1 MRIRHLVVPVLTAIL
16 LLSLALPP
24 APAAAAVISDALP
37 SRWAGF
43 YLPGCPL
50 DVTSL
55 STLEGKV
62 GASAAVVNYFQNI
75 SGGFTAVQAG
85 RAADHGAIPPR
96 HPRVLERRQ
105 PTSLFA
111 EEDLG
116 RLSGHLPAHLRAECE
131 GLRPHDLAASV
142 PRDERHLVPVVRHSQ
157 RQHAGGLRPGVAA
170 YEGHLRRRGS
180 HQRE

>member
-85 RAADHGAIPPR
+85 RAADHGAIPL
-96 HPRVLERRQ
+96 VTLEFWNGANGVNQ
-105 PTSLFA
+105 PAYSLKKISGGSLDTYLRTFA
-111 EEDLG
+111 RSAKAFG
-116 RLSGHLPAHLRAECE
+116 RTIW
-131 GLRPHDLAASV
+131 LRPFHEMNGTWYPWCGTTRSQSTGRAS
-142 PRDERHLVPVVRHSQ
+142 RTST
-157 RQHAGGLRPGVAA
+157 
-170 YEGHLRRRGS
+170 
-180 HQRE
+180 